1 MIIARA
7 LVTGAAGF
15 IGSHVVRALGDDG
28 VHVRAF
34 VRPGEDR
41 RNLRGLDVEIVSG
54 DVRSTEDLDRALVG
68 VDHVFHLAA
77 VYSLAPSAAETM
89 RTVNVEGTRAVL
101 ARARRAGVR
110 RVVHTSSIARFAQ
123 RGKRAT
129 ETDAFGLGGTGNV
142 YARTKA
148 DAHEVAVEA
157 ARDDDV
163 VLVAP
168 TGPIGPGDVR
178 PTPTGRLLLRIA
190 TLPVVP
196 IVRTVSNFADV
207 RDMARGHVL
216 AARHGR
222 RGETYL
228 LGTRNLEL
236 WELALMAA
244 SALGRSPPIVSVG
257 DAVARLGGRLAQA
270 FAGWR
275 GSEPLLTP
283 DAVAISDIGLAA
295 DASKAVRELG
305 LPQTAI
311 DLAVRDAFSWFRRE
325 GYAS

>member
-1 MIIARA
+1 MKA

-15 IGSHVVRALGDDG
+15 IGSHVVRALVEEGA
-28 VHVRAF
+28 HVRAF

-41 RNLRGLDVEIVSG
+41 RNLRDVSVETVFG
-54 DVRSTEDLDRALVG
+54 DVRSTDDLDRALSG

-89 RTVNVEGTRAVL
+89 RTVNVEGTRTVL

-129 ETDAFGLGGTGNV
+129 EADAFGLGETGNV

-148 DAHEVAVEA
+148 DAHEVAVSA
-157 ARDDDV
+157 AADGDV
-163 VLVAP
+163 VIVAP

-196 IVRTVSNFADV
+196 LVRTVSNFADV

-257 DAVARLGGRLAQA
+257 SAVARLGGRVAQA

-275 GSEPLLTP
+275 GAEPLLTP

-295 DASKAVRELG
+295 DASKAVRDLG
-305 LPQTAI
+305 VPQTPI
-311 DLAVRDAFSWFRRE
+311 DIAVRDAFGWFRRE
-325 GYAS
+325 GYA

>member
-1 MIIARA
+1 MIVAKA

-15 IGSHVVRALGDDG
+15 IGSHVVRALVEEGAR
-28 VHVRAF
+28 VRAF
-34 VRPGEDR
+34 VRPGEDL
-41 RNLRGLDVEIVSG
+41 RNLRGVDVELVEG
-54 DVRSTEDLDRALVG
+54 DVRSADDLDRGLVG

-89 RTVNVEGTRAVL
+89 RTVNVEGTRTVL

-123 RGKRAT
+123 RGRPAT
-129 ETDAFGLGGTGNV
+129 ETDGFGLGETGNV

-148 DAHEVAVEA
+148 DAHEVAVLA
-157 ARDDDV
+157 ASRGDDV
-163 VLVAP
+163 VIVAP

-216 AARHGR
+216 AALNGR

-257 DAVARLGGRLAQA
+257 EAAARLGGRLAQA

-275 GSEPLLTP
+275 GGEPLLTP

-295 DASKAVRELG
+295 DASKAVWELG
-305 LPQTAI
+305 VPQTGI
-311 DLAVRDAFSWFRRE
+311 DVAVRDAFDWFRRE
-325 GYAS
+325 GYA